1 MRHILIGVGL
11 TAAAIALWPDFSNAE
26 TGLIPPSSLTG
37 SGVPAIDAGYKKRHR
52 STYTSQ
58 KCANRDEIR
67 DVARDALAEK
77 YAVLSLSLIGRQ
89 QLELNGAVGGAGVYP

>member
-1 MRHILIGVGL
+1 MWRSKELGMRHILIGVGL
-11 TAAAIALWPDFSNAE
+11 TAAAIALWPDFGNAE

-67 DVARDALAEK
+67 
-77 YAVLSLSLIGRQ
+77 
-89 QLELNGAVGGAGVYP
+89 ELQRMWPETLWPKSMRCFPYR